1 MEEYRVSLTQFEG
14 PLDLLLHLIEK
25 AEVNI
30 EDIFVSEITAQ
41 YLSYMDDLSELDM
54 DRASSFLTVAAQ
66 LLLIKSRSLLPRP
79 PADEDEEEDPK
90 ETLLRQLREYKA
102 FKLASEELSVRFEE
116 AKKAIARLPED
127 IVLPPQKFELQDA
140 TLDQLY
146 QSFLDILNR
155 DGETEEK
162 TDRSQ
167 SVRPDLFTV
176 RDRVLHLRSK
186 LKEGRVRFTDLFS
199 DTSTRMERIVTFMA
213 LLEMLARG
221 EVHITQGATFAPIY
235 IRAKALSENDG
246 EAVYMDEVED

>member
-1 MEEYRVSLTQFEG
+1 MEEYRVSLSQFEG
-14 PLDLLLHLIEK
+14 PLDLLLHLIDK
-25 AEVNI
+25 AEINI

-79 PADEDEEEDPK
+79 PVEDPEEEDPQ
-90 ETLLRQLREYKA
+90 EALLRQLREYKA
-102 FKLASEELSVRFEE
+102 FKQASEELNERFEE
-116 AKKAIARLPED
+116 AKKAFTRLPED
-127 IVLPPQKFELQDA
+127 VVLPPQKFELKN
-140 TLDQLY
+140 TSLDSLY
-146 QSFLDILNR
+146 QAFLDILTREN
-155 DGETEEK
+155 ETEEK
-162 TDRSQ
+162 EDKTQ
-167 SVRPDLFTV
+167 NVRPDSFTI
-176 RDRVLHLRSK
+176 RDRVVHLRTR
-186 LKEGRVRFTDLFS
+186 LKEGRVRFADLFS
-199 DTSTRMERIVTFMA
+199 AASTRMEKIVTFMA